1 MVFFRFSKIHN
12 SVESR
17 PIWIIFLY
25 CMQNLEENHIYFLQ
39 TSKKFLRKVGDAVK
53 VGNVGEKLEMYDH
66 FDPLFCSDNGIFY
79 RN

>member
-1 MVFFRFSKIHN
+1 MTEVDK
-12 SVESR
+12 E
-17 PIWIIFLY
+17 
-25 CMQNLEENHIYFLQ
+25 